1 MLSSEN
7 RELLERLASGSPN
20 QLRRWL
26 VLCEYRRSS
35 DFGFFWRWVEEE
47 EWDGDVETVRSLWRP
62 ERLKMIESGKAEP
75 DEEELLQRQ
84 KAHCRTLADN
94 EDFTSSA
101 FVVPLRVDSN
111 IAGYALF
118 TGNHGLP
125 DVVLV
130 LEGVFESVEAAK
142 LKLAS
147 EGAAVEV

>member
-7 RELLERLASGSPN
+7 REMLERLAMDLKANSKDGWSF
-20 QLRRWL
+20 
-26 VLCEYRRSS
+26 VETEGTVT
-35 DFGFFWRWVEEE
+35 FGFCRWVEEE

-62 ERLKMIESGKAEP
+62 ERLTLIERGEAEP
-75 DEEELLQRQ
+75 DEEELLQWQ